1 MKGGKRTGREGG
13 HIEVYSYFFPFTQ
26 LLHMCKLSRF
36 SCVRLFVTLWV
47 VGSQAPLSMGF
58 SRQEHWSGLPFP
70 SLLISIVDVFSPFI
84 FHIIIDILWPRSDIH
99 CLFSVFSLCILFITF
114 ILAFLW
120 VRILFDF

>member
-58 SRQEHWSGLPFP
+58 SRQEYWVAVP
-70 SLLISIVDVFSPFI
+70 SSRGSPDPGIKSTSLISPVYWQVG
-84 FHIIIDILWPRSDIH
+84 
-99 CLFSVFSLCILFITF
+99 SLPLEKPYSN
-114 ILAFLW
+114 ILA
-120 VRILFDF
+120 